1 MTPEETLDKTPDAD
15 GTGLTRR
22 AFMEQGTAVAAA
34 AILATHMSQVHAG
47 PLGVPSA
54 STPPHPAGSQKMAI
68 VCIIR
73 YEIDPFQRDAFKE
86 YAARWGRIIPRC
98 GASLIGYFLPWQ
110 GTNYVGWGIIG
121 GFDSLAAYE
130 RYQERLHQDPEGR
143 ENLKFAQA
151 RRFIV
156 HEERNFV
163 EVVAGT
169 LGIPA
174 AA

>member
-1 MTPEETLDKTPDAD
+1 
-15 GTGLTRR
+15 
-22 AFMEQGTAVAAA
+22 
-34 AILATHMSQVHAG
+34 
-47 PLGVPSA
+47 
-54 STPPHPAGSQKMAI
+54 MAI

-73 YEIDPFQRDAFKE
+73 YEIDPYQRDAFRE

-121 GFDSLAAYE
+121 GFDSLSAYE
-130 RYQERLHQDPEGR
+130 RYQERLHQDAEAR
-143 ENLKFAQA
+143 ENFRFAQE

-169 LGIPA
+169 FEIPA
-174 AA
+174 PA